1 MIFGNFNNLEN
12 LGRWGGAAVFGATK
26 SLKAS
31 GFPILGVK
39 FEKEITRASDELTT
53 GKPWKSLKKPS

>member
-1 MIFGNFNNLEN
+1 M
-12 LGRWGGAAVFGATK
+12 FGATK

-53 GKPWKSLKKPS
+53 GKP